1 MTTKSL
7 PSKKIV
13 FANAPEVS
21 NFKAQFDYNFFMADE
36 KTNESGQTSPK
47 YIYKREGRDFDDSF
61 VKSINFQTRVPRLI
75 RFDWKPVLDTGV
87 LNSIPTRIA
96 GNLGKIHNEQNFN
109 FNDFTNLDFQDTFLD
124 QRLNFFLERALK
136 EIQKGFAG
144 SQESPLEIARTL
156 NSLTPDTIRGS
167 FLASILVNL
176 SNLGVT
182 FVTKQ
187 NRQSI
192 ANTLAAQITKAKSK
206 IIVNNRVIKKVLHSA
221 SENTTSIFEDEAK
234 SMMEQVAQIE
244 QRAIDVETSS
254 IMTEREFDL
263 EVVDY
268 IGVRP
273 IDVAAGF
280 NATVQ
285 PIGYIIEK
293 QELLTNGNLLTKES
307 IIIDNPLASTSVDL
321 RVKYDATYFYTIKS
335 VAFVEVQA
343 QDFETDELVAI
354 SFLVCS
360 NKSEIKKVKCIE
372 TVPPPPPWDFNIA
385 WDFKNTAARITWS
398 FPTNSQRDIKY
409 FQLFRRKTIEEP
421 FELIRQYNF
430 DDSEIRSQWTETPDS
445 ALVETLSSPKSYY
458 LDTEFGKDSRFIYAV
473 CSVDAHGI
481 SSNYSMQLEV
491 SFDRFKNKIEKSL
504 VSVAG
509 APKAYPNMYLNRD
522 TFVDTIKD
530 SSHSELEI
538 VFNPEYLDVFDSSA
552 NNLKLIR
559 NSTDSFYKLSLIN
572 VDLQKEQSINIEI
585 HDRRTENDTN
595 NLEKLIEVI

>member
-1 MTTKSL
+1 MTVKSL

-13 FANAPEVS
+13 FANAPEVLD
-21 NFKAQFDYNFFMADE
+21 FKAQFDYNFFIPDE
-36 KTNESGQTSPK
+36 KTNDSGQTAPK

-61 VKSINFQTRVPRLI
+61 VKSVNFQTRVPRLV
-75 RFDWKPVLDTGV
+75 RFDWKPVIETNLLSSTT
-87 LNSIPTRIA
+87 PRIA
-96 GNLGKIHNEQNFN
+96 GNLGRIHNEQNFN
-109 FNDFTNLDFQDTFLD
+109 LNDFSNLDFQDTFLD
-124 QRLNFFLERALK
+124 QRLNFFIDRALK

-144 SQESPLEIARTL
+144 SQESPLEIAKTL

-182 FVTKQ
+182 FVTRQ
-187 NRQSI
+187 NRETI
-192 ANTLAAQITKAKSK
+192 ANTLAYQISKAKSK
-206 IIVNNRVIKKVLHSA
+206 ITVNNRIIKKVLYSA
-221 SENTTSIFEDEAK
+221 SETPTSIFEDEAK
-234 SMMEQVAQIE
+234 PMLEQVAQIE
-244 QRAIDVETSS
+244 QRATDIETSS

-263 EVVDY
+263 EIVDY
-268 IGVRP
+268 IGIRP
-273 IDVAAGF
+273 IDVASGF

-285 PIGYIIEK
+285 PIGYIVEK
-293 QELLTNGNLLTKES
+293 QELLSNGSLLEKES
-307 IIIDNPLASTSVDL
+307 IIIDNPLSSTSVDL
-321 RVKYDATYFYTIKS
+321 RIKYGSTYFYTIKS

-360 NKSEIKKVKCIE
+360 NKSEIRKVKCIE

-409 FQLFRRKTIEEP
+409 FQLFRRKSIEEP
-421 FELIRQYNF
+421 FELIRQYDF
-430 DDSEIRSQWTETPDS
+430 DDSEIKSEWTETPDES
-445 ALVETLSSPKSYY
+445 LIEILSSPKSYY

-491 SFDRFKNKIEKSL
+491 SFDRFKNRIEKSL
-504 VSVAG
+504 ISVAG

-559 NSTDSFYKLSLIN
+559 NSTDSYYKLSLIN
-572 VDLQKEQSINIEI
+572 VDLQKEQSVNIQI
-585 HDRRTENDTN
+585 HDKRTENNTN
-595 NLEKLIEVI
+595 NLENLIEIF